1 MNKSMKCI
9 ILIFAVIMI
18 MVITGLGFCKGRN
31 QEKITKE
38 KKIEK
43 AENGEKTTK
52 YVNNEVTKD
61 KQTGI
66 YYVKNVIDIFF
77 DESISETEKT
87 EIIDEVQGSIIDSIP
102 SVNQVQIKIPETDYQ
117 GLKRTIEIIEE
128 KEGVL
133 AATSDIVVP
142 IDMSSRKEFKAE
154 NPKKDYT
161 NKADWYQKIGAESF
175 EQYKTSHINVGV
187 VDVGFDFNHADVDIV
202 DLSKIRSKKKDHGT
216 HVAGIIGAKHNSY
229 GINGVLSNC
238 TLYGYDCLPD
248 ENQKPYHTAEI
259 WFVDSNGE
267 CQCIKKEEN
276 ISMNDEVLGGGNLF
290 FNYEK
295 HEYQTSSVSCL
306 YGVKNGQPYELQI
319 SGKYMNF
326 RIDENRNKY
335 IAEDPEYNEG
345 QQYEDIFFE
354 YDENIEEFYKI
365 TN

>member
-229 GINGVLSNC
+229 GINGV
-238 TLYGYDCLPD
+238 
-248 ENQKPYHTAEI
+248 I
-259 WFVDSNGE
+259 
-267 CQCIKKEEN
+267 
-276 ISMNDEVLGGGNLF
+276 
-290 FNYEK
+290 
-295 HEYQTSSVSCL
+295 
-306 YGVKNGQPYELQI
+306 
-319 SGKYMNF
+319 
-326 RIDENRNKY
+326 
-335 IAEDPEYNEG
+335 
-345 QQYEDIFFE
+345 
-354 YDENIEEFYKI
+354 
-365 TN
+365 

>member
-248 ENQKPYHTAEI
+248 ENQKPYMM
-259 WFVDSNGE
+259 S
-267 CQCIKKEEN
+267 Q
-276 ISMNDEVLGGGNLF
+276 
-290 FNYEK
+290 
-295 HEYQTSSVSCL
+295 SCML
-306 YGVKNGQPYELQI
+306 YGLIACVEKGCKVINYSVGFSEDEKNLTDIEKYEMGNNW
-319 SGKYMNF
+319 SKYMYIMLH
-326 RIDENRNKY
+326 RAKIRQSGNKDDFIVVQAAGNGY
-335 IAEDPEYNEG
+335 R
-345 QQYEDIFFE
+345 
-354 YDENIEEFYKI
+354 KK
-365 TN
+365 